1 MASIQSSVANKCTSG
16 LSPGSPLK
24 IGGGILTLGLL
35 SPSEL
40 LSQGQVHD
48 VSGV

>member
-1 MASIQSSVANKCTSG
+1 MAFIQSSVANKCVSG

-35 SPSEL
+35 SPSES
-40 LSQGQVHD
+40 LSLGQVHD
-48 VSGV
+48 ISSI